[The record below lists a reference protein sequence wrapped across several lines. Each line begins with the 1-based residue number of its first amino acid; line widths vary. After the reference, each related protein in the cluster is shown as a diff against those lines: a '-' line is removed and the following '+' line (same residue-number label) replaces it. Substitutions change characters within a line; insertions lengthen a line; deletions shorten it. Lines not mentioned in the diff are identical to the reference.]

1 MLLIGTCLSGLKVHL
16 NSLNSLS
23 KHYSEDSQIG
33 CIDAKYPQKLYE
45 LHSDLPFL
53 PKRMKLKIV
62 KNLRIICMLKKCK
75 LCI

>member
-1 MLLIGTCLSGLKVHL
+1 M
-16 NSLNSLS
+16 NSLS

-53 PKRMKLKIV
+53 PKRMKI
-62 KNLRIICMLKKCK
+62 KKCEK
-75 LCI
+75 LAYNLYVKKSVSCAYKNFKTSIES